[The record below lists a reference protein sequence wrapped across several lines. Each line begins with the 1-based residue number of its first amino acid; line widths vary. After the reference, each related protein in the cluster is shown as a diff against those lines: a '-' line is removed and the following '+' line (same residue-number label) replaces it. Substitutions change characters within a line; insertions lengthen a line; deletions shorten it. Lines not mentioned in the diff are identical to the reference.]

1 MFLGEKE
8 RRETKMLKPFHHSC
22 LRVMNLRL
30 QAHRQRYYVIT
41 VAEKSQYTYVDT
53 AQTIF

>member
-8 RRETKMLKPFHHSC
+8 RQDTKMLNLFHPSC

-30 QAHRQRYYVIT
+30 QAHRKRYYVIT
-41 VAEKSQYTYVDT
+41 VA
-53 AQTIF
+53 